1 MIGAVLREFRRRTGG
16 ASAVEFALV
25 VIPLLLLLMGT
36 IEFGRLLW
44 TRQAM
49 QSLAISGARCMG
61 VRQTTCSNA
70 GIYDSGNTTGYI
82 IQGASALGVQ
92 LSASNIVLNANT
104 SCQGVPGFST
114 VTITY
119 TFRSVVPLL
128 IPGWSDGMPLSTTAC
143 FPNQS

>member
-1 MIGAVLREFRRRTGG
+1 MIGLVLREFWRRTRG

-49 QSLAISGARCMG
+49 QSLAISAARCMG

-70 GIYDSGNTTGYI
+70 GIYDSGNTTAYI
-82 IQGASALGVQ
+82 LQGASALGVE
-92 LSASNIVLNANT
+92 LSTANIVLNANA

-114 VTITY
+114 ITIAYTY
-119 TFRSVVPLL
+119 KTIVPLL
-128 IPGWSDGMPLSTTAC
+128 IPSLSDGMLLSTTAC

>member
-1 MIGAVLREFRRRTGG
+1 MIGALLREFRRRIGG

-25 VIPLLLLLMGT
+25 VVPLLLLLMGT

-49 QSLAISGARCMG
+49 QSLALSAARCMG
-61 VRQTTCSNA
+61 VLQTNCSNA
-70 GIYDSGNTTGYI
+70 NAYDSAKTTGYI
-82 IQGASALGVQ
+82 IQAASEHGVE
-92 LSASNIVLNANT
+92 LTAANIMLNADT
-104 SCQGVPGFST
+104 SCEGVAGFST
-114 VTITY
+114 VAIAY

-128 IPGWSDGMPLSTTAC
+128 IPGQSDGIPLSTTAC